1 MQKERWRRKGQTP
14 SRQRKVPTSSTQV
27 RVRVEYEKA
36 ETCVVIDSCR
46 GAVRPV
52 HDDALLIRASFW
64 FSCLSFPSHQL
75 SPPVRAYHSF
85 IQPITTGLQRWEE
98 VRSLW
103 LKKTEAEGTGPSRTA
118 ISIDVDEII
127 DIIISN
133 RWRDAPT
140 KSKGGGNAG
149 AQGCS
154 FSHPIP
160 LPQMIDLLT
169 DLWEAEGLEM

>member
-1 MQKERWRRKGQTP
+1 MRILLVLLLELP
-14 SRQRKVPTSSTQV
+14 ISS
-27 RVRVEYEKA
+27 A
-36 ETCVVIDSCR
+36 FP
-46 GAVRPV
+46 ARPRIPFL
-52 HDDALLIRASFW
+52 H
-64 FSCLSFPSHQL
+64 P
-75 SPPVRAYHSF
+75 
-85 IQPITTGLQRWEE
+85 PITTGLQRWEE

-140 KSKGGGNAG
+140 KIKGGGNAG

-160 LPQMIDLLT
+160 LPQMIDVLT